1 MSPCLENPRYQ
12 DKKGSG
18 KMDLNQLKYFEVI
31 AKYQNMS
38 RAQEI
43 LHIAQPALSTGLSR
57 LENQLGV
64 KLFNRTKG
72 RLELN
77 DYGKIFLKYV
87 VNINAD
93 YEKALKEIEAEKKRF
108 NNTLNI
114 AVLDMG
120 FSLTIMP
127 DFTLIYPDIKL
138 NPHIIARD
146 PEEDI
151 SLDEYDIIITP
162 LPETFPNMKYLPILR
177 EELSLAVPSTHRLF
191 EKASVSLYDLA
202 GEVMYC
208 VGFRSH
214 FSFFVKKM
222 LAEAGVVPAS
232 FNFCIAA
239 DIAPQLKNHNAVS
252 AVLPGV
258 YRMMTGQKD
267 LHLLPFN
274 PPIFRQTGIAYPS
287 MRKQSAA
294 AKSFCDFACG
304 YWQDS

>member
-1 MSPCLENPRYQ
+1 
-12 DKKGSG
+12 
-18 KMDLNQLKYFEVI
+18 MDLNQLKYFEVI

-38 RAQEI
+38 RAQDV
-43 LHIAQPALSTGLSR
+43 LHIAQPALSAGLSR

-64 KLFNRTKG
+64 RLFNRTKG

-108 NNTLNI
+108 SNTVNI

-120 FSLTIMP
+120 FSLAIMP
-127 DFTLIYPDIKL
+127 DFTLIHPDVKL

-151 SLDEYDIIITP
+151 SLEEYDLVITP
-162 LPETFPNMKYLPILR
+162 LPETFAGMTYMPVLK
-177 EELSLAVPSTHRLF
+177 EELSLAVPGTHRLF
-191 EKASVSLYDLA
+191 NKESVSLDDLN
-202 GEVMYC
+202 GEILYS

-214 FSFFVKKM
+214 FSCFVKNK
-222 LAEAGVVPAS
+222 LAEAGVAPAS

-239 DIAPQLKNHNAVS
+239 DIPRLLKGRNAVS
-252 AVLPGV
+252 AILPGV
-258 YRMMTGQKD
+258 YRMMKD
-267 LHLLPFN
+267 QQDLRLLPFD
-274 PPIFRQTGIAYPS
+274 PPIFRQTGIAYFTD
-287 MRKQSAA
+287 RKQSPA
-294 AKSFCDFACG
+294 AKSFFEFACS
-304 YWQDS
+304 YWPDS

>member
-1 MSPCLENPRYQ
+1 
-12 DKKGSG
+12 
-18 KMDLNQLKYFEVI
+18 MDMNQLKYFEVI

-38 RAQEI
+38 RAQDI
-43 LHIAQPALSTGLSR
+43 LHIAQPALSTGLAR

-64 KLFNRTKG
+64 KLFNRIKG

-93 YEKALKEIEAEKKRF
+93 YEKALKEIENEKKRF
-108 NNTLNI
+108 TNTVNI

-127 DFTLIYPDIKL
+127 DFTLIHPDIKL
-138 NPHIIARD
+138 NPHIITRD

-151 SLDEYDIIITP
+151 SFDEYDLVITP
-162 LPETFPNMKYLPILR
+162 LPETFANMTYVPILR
-177 EELSLAVPSTHRLF
+177 EELRLAVPGTHKFYER
-191 EKASVSLYDLA
+191 ESVSLSDLN
-202 GEVMYC
+202 GEIIYS

-214 FSFFVKKM
+214 FSCFIKNL
-222 LAEAGVVPAS
+222 LAESQVTPAS

-239 DIAPQLKNHNAVS
+239 DIAQLLKGRNAVS
-252 AVLPGV
+252 TILPGV
-258 YRMMTGQKD
+258 WRMMKDQKE
-267 LHLLPFN
+267 LRLLPFD
-274 PPIFRQTGIAYPS
+274 PPIFRQTGIAYS
-287 MRKQSAA
+287 TVRKQNSA
-294 AKSFCDFACG
+294 AKSFCEFACS